1 MPSLVAGFYISNY
14 PGESDFRNEL
24 TENNIKIVLLTS
36 LLSTLIFFGYF
47 FLMYNAGK
55 EIEQYVLLQLSI
67 IWICSFIL
75 SLCLNGSITYRQIST
90 EGKWKQI
97 KKFLSMHIVQSTL
110 FTHAACIYI
119 IPLELFLHTL
129 EFPEGINE
137 FWQVL
142 SVIVL
147 SILLII
153 FSLIPC
159 IVFLRLR
166 TRTSLLNQVI
176 VTGGIMAGILA
187 FIFTFVHM

>member
-1 MPSLVAGFYISNY
+1 SIVALFIWSHLARIGQTGLFFDSISFSSLFSYLMVFACISVLLFCMALFMPSLVAGFYISNY

-129 EFPEGINE
+129 EFPE
-137 FWQVL
+137 
-142 SVIVL
+142 
-147 SILLII
+147 
-153 FSLIPC
+153 
-159 IVFLRLR
+159 
-166 TRTSLLNQVI
+166 
-176 VTGGIMAGILA
+176 
-187 FIFTFVHM
+187 